1 MPDKILFTG
10 RDIINHGSPPDYDA
24 IEEAKRQREINLKR
38 IQEKEHQDLIRS
50 RRHLA
55 LREWEASVPMVYKG
69 AGLDAMSY
77 DPEIYGKMKQGLAD
91 WADGA
96 RFNVVVST
104 PDRHTGKSWAAY
116 SWLTGLVENGSILY
130 PNEEIV
136 FRTEGELL
144 VQDYGKFTRLD
155 ETFDENPRMK
165 ILVIDEMFKSS
176 LNRNVSYREEAWRKI
191 IDRCRRSMNKIYL
204 VMVINPPFTGQ
215 GIMLRP
221 EALDDTLT
229 SSLPRRKGKRTVG
242 DVLMGNP
249 ADGGAL
255 MPDRRANELV
265 DEILPLKSY
274 LKHYPQDSRMTRGFI
289 LTKDNPAVEEEA
301 SY

>member
-10 RDIINHGSPPDYDA
+10 RDIINHGTTPDYDA
-24 IEEAKRQREINLKR
+24 IEEARRQRELNLKR
-38 IQEKEHQDLIRS
+38 LQEKEHLNLMKS
-50 RRHLA
+50 RKHLA

-77 DPEIYGKMKQGLAD
+77 DTEVHAKMKQSLSD
-91 WADGA
+91 WASGV

-221 EALDDTLT
+221 DVMDESPIA
-229 SSLPRRKGKRTVG
+229 SLPRRTGKRTVG
-242 DVLMGNP
+242 DALRDNVVG
-249 ADGGAL
+249 GGAL
-255 MPDRRANELV
+255 IPDRRANELV

-274 LKHYPQDSRMTRGFI
+274 LKNYPQDSRMTRGFI